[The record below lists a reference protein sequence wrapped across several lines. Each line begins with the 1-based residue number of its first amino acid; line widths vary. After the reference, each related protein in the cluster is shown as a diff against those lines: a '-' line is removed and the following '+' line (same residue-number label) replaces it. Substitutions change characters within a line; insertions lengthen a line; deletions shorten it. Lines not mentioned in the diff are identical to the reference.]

1 MGSTREP
8 SAKNGPQECS
18 TTSRSYAYH
27 LRTVWLFTRNDLK
40 SIVFPETAF
49 GIFSALSGPVL
60 TTSAYPDVLAILSR
74 LPMVLLWCWINVL
87 IFDVANQRL
96 KTSIVE
102 DSVNK
107 PWRPL
112 PSERLTRRQARR
124 FLLLAVT
131 LGFLATLYIGGME
144 ETVAMMALT
153 WMYNDLK
160 GADESYVVRNLINA
174 CGFVCYSSGAT
185 RVACGHGHCSLNSV
199 AYQWL
204 FIVGSIV
211 FTTLQ
216 MQDMADQEGDRA
228 RDRGTLPLVHGDW
241 VARWTIAIPV
251 GFWSVVCPLFWQ
263 LQAYIF
269 LVPAVLGSLV
279 SFRIILCRS
288 VDSDKSTW
296 KLWNLWISSLY
307 LLPLVKYLMLA
318 SY

>member
-1 MGSTREP
+1 MGS
-8 SAKNGPQECS
+8 SHSIAF
-18 TTSRSYAYH
+18 H
-27 LRTVWLFTRNDLK
+27 LNTVWLFTRNDLK
-40 SIVFPETAF
+40 SIVAPETAF

-60 TTSAYPDVLAILSR
+60 TNNSSPDFLVILKR
-74 LPMVLLWCWINVL
+74 IPVVILWCWINVL

-96 KTSIVE
+96 KTSVVE

-124 FLLLAVT
+124 FLLLVVP

-153 WMYNDLK
+153 WMYNDLG
-160 GADESYVVRNLINA
+160 GADESYLVRNLINA

-185 RVACGHGHCSLNSV
+185 RVACHCSLNDV

-204 FIVGSIV
+204 VIVGSIV

-216 MQDMADQEGDRA
+216 MQDMADQEGDKA
-228 RDRGTLPLVHGDW
+228 RNRGTLPLVHGDW

-251 GFWSVVCPLFWQ
+251 AFWSLACPLFWQ
-263 LQAYIF
+263 LGLYGF
-269 LVPAVLGSLV
+269 LVPAIFGGLV

-288 VDSDKSTW
+288 VDSDKTTW
-296 KLWNLWISSLY
+296 KLWNVWISSLY
-307 LLPLVKYLMLA
+307 LLPLVKYLMVM
-318 SY
+318 S